1 MNRQNRRR
9 KLAKDRRAKAP
20 EPASGK
26 PSSPAP
32 PRLTASLSSA
42 VATKAASSGE
52 PPPPKRNII
61 AVPLGAMRAIV
72 PGVEWPSILVGHNAH
87 ALAIQFQFQQTQ
99 WWSPERLR
107 EHQFA
112 QLAALVRHAG
122 DTVPYYRAVFK
133 NMGFDHRDTLDEAAW
148 AALPILSR
156 NDLQDTY
163 SKLHSERCPPS
174 HGRLFESASSGS
186 TGTPIKVSKAGIQQ
200 LMWEAVS
207 LRDHLWQRRDFS
219 GRAAAI
225 RNPPTQTGGA
235 PYPDGRYSES
245 WGKPTTPFHTGS
257 AYMLELATPINQQ
270 VEWLGRIA
278 PSYLL
283 SYPSNIEAL
292 SHHCLDY
299 GISLPS
305 IREFRSVSEVL
316 RPEVREICRRAFGCK
331 VTDIYSAEEVGY
343 IALQSP
349 DSEELLVQ
357 SETIFAEVVDQDG
370 RHCAVHATRQ
380 PTNDPLVANLLPNVG
395 NLRRAIP
402 GHRPVTRAAA
412 DMPHKVRDQF
422 STIGR
427 VDNFRMEHRAVKAP
441 SVIRD
446 DGKRRAFGRCDNA
459 ETGRQGFNLVAMAHP
474 DLMTLA
480 FFPKPVE
487 QHAAVIHL
495 QERAAKLTALS
506 AADFAAQL
514 LAQRLLAVANAKDRQ
529 TRFKEALRRARTA
542 SFNDRS
548 WPATKDN
555 ARRLQPV
562 KRRPR
567 RIERRNLTINP
578 GLAHA
583 ARDQLS
589 NLTSEINNEDG
600 RHDPR
605 LDGPCPEVI
614 PQ

>member
-1 MNRQNRRR
+1 
-9 KLAKDRRAKAP
+9 
-20 EPASGK
+20 
-26 PSSPAP
+26 
-32 PRLTASLSSA
+32 
-42 VATKAASSGE
+42 
-52 PPPPKRNII
+52 
-61 AVPLGAMRAIV
+61 MRAIV

-370 RHCAVHATRQ
+370 RPCAPGEVGRLVVTPLHAFAMPLLRYAIGDLARLGGPASCGRGLPVLAEVLGRERQ
-380 PTNDPLVANLLPNVG
+380 MVRLPNG
-395 NLRRAIP
+395 TMHYP
-402 GHRPVTRAAA
+402 
-412 DMPHKVRDQF
+412 
-422 STIGR
+422 
-427 VDNFRMEHRAVKAP
+427 NFRSFTAGFDKIRQFQLVRKSETLLEMRMVARAP
-441 SVIRD
+441 LD
-446 DGKRRAFGRCDNA
+446 QA
-459 ETGRQGFNLVAMAHP
+459 EANR
-474 DLMTLA
+474 MTLR
-480 FFPKPVE
+480 
-487 QHAAVIHL
+487 IH
-495 QERAAKLTALS
+495 E
-506 AADFAAQL
+506 
-514 LAQRLLAVANAKDRQ
+514 
-529 TRFKEALRRARTA
+529 RFKFPFEVT
-542 SFNDRS
+542 FIYMD
-548 WPATKDN
+548 
-555 ARRLQPV
+555 
-562 KRRPR
+562 
-567 RIERRNLTINP
+567 
-578 GLAHA
+578 
-583 ARDQLS
+583 
-589 NLTSEINNEDG
+589 
-600 RHDPR
+600 
-605 LDGPCPEVI
+605 VI
-614 PQ
+614 PREPSGKFFDFKTEVG